1 MHFDPSSCCQISVFF
16 HTSISFWTWHCNPHS
31 TPKQR
36 LRLWNL
42 HISVFAM
49 FSFHSLILFRFCT
62 KKIRVEEA
70 WRRGVRPKSWLLIC
84 LCGRHWDLF
93 WDRNCPE
100 IYEHKVSAFRHRNAI
115 HSDASKD
122 SSSDLCVYACPC
134 TWYSTRKCTCQTT

>member
-1 MHFDPSSCCQISVFF
+1 MHFDPSVKSLYSSVKVSLFGLDTASNTT
-16 HTSISFWTWHCNPHS
+16 HH
-31 TPKQR
+31 PKAEAKTVEFAH
-36 LRLWNL
+36 LSLCHVLLPFVDSVSLL
-42 HISVFAM
+42 HKKKSV
-49 FSFHSLILFRFCT
+49 S
-62 KKIRVEEA
+62 A